1 MSYKFEGGARHAVAL
16 YTSQE
21 AFFNTESGSVDKA
34 RKKKGHVLSL
44 IGLRTNIHLSTMFG
58 A

>member
-1 MSYKFEGGARHAVAL
+1 MLLHFIPPRKL
-16 YTSQE
+16 
-21 AFFNTESGSVDKA
+21 FNTESGSVDKA